1 MEDHPDMG
9 YSEWIVS
16 IPLGRK
22 DYAAYLGPRRII
34 VRASSE
40 AHARTRGAAQL
51 GVDEREVAVD
61 VNPGP
66 DGTGDIQIIPGPYG
80 G

>member
-1 MEDHPDMG
+1 MP

-22 DYAAYLGPRRII
+22 DVAAYLGPQRVV

-51 GVDEREVAVD
+51 GVEESAVLVD